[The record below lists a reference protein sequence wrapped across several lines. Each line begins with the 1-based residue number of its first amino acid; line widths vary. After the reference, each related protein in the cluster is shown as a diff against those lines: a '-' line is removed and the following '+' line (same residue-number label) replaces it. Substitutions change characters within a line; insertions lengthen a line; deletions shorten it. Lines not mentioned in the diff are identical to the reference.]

1 MLTMNKLTMKMR
13 LLAAFL
19 LLGLWGATAQTAR
32 EQIAAMP
39 ERAGGIYH
47 SYEYLPG
54 PAVPAPKGYVPF
66 YISHYGRHGSR
77 WHTSEKIYA
86 EPLGILR
93 KADSAGVLTP
103 KGRDLLAKVEVIA
116 ADARDRYGDLSP
128 RGVAEHRGIAERM
141 YKAYPEVFS
150 TGNGRECF
158 VQSRSTLVPRCIL
171 SMAAFNERLKELNPE
186 IRMTRESSQR
196 YIPYMSNGAGL
207 NSQRKA
213 SGAVADSLQDA
224 RTHPARLMASLFSDP
239 AFVEREVKRPAKLMN
254 QLLAQAAIMQDVE
267 YLGISL
273 YDLFTEEEIYA
284 AWEAENFRRYVM
296 FGPSKRFGDPIIADA
311 KPLLRNIVETAERV
325 VAGEENLSASLRFG
339 HDVNVIPLVA
349 LLGVREASGRVWTA
363 EEAAGVWQIHR
374 VSPMATNVQF
384 IFFRNPETGDVRVR
398 VLHNERDAEL
408 PIGGGPYYPWETLR
422 DYCKSLYE

>member
-1 MLTMNKLTMKMR
+1 MKGNR
-13 LLAAFL
+13 FSSKLLASAL
-19 LLGLWGATAQTAR
+19 CVLTAGAAAAQTAP
-32 EQIAAMP
+32 EEIADCP
-39 ERAGGIYH
+39 ERAAGVYH
-47 SYEYLPG
+47 SYEYR
-54 PAVPAPKGYVPF
+54 PAEAEPVPEGYVPF

-77 WHTSEKIYA
+77 YHSSEAHYTA
-86 EPLGILR
+86 PLVPLR
-93 KADSAGVLTP
+93 EAAAAGTLTAA
-103 KGRDLLAKVEVIA
+103 GRAVLAKGEALA
-116 ADARDRYGDLSP
+116 ADAAGRYGDLSP
-128 RGVAEHRGIAERM
+128 RGVREHRAIAERM
-141 YKAYPEVFS
+141 YAAYPEVFS
-150 TGNGRECF
+150 TADGRECR
-158 VQSRSTLVPRCIL
+158 VESRSTLVPRCIL

>member
-1 MLTMNKLTMKMR
+1 MNKPTLKMR
-13 LLAAFL
+13 FLAAFL
-19 LLGLWGATAQTAR
+19 LLGLWGASAQTAR

-54 PAVPAPKGYVPF
+54 EAAPAPKGYEPF

-77 WHTSEKIYA
+77 WHTSASIY
-86 EPLGILR
+86 ESPLNILR
-93 KADSAGVLTP
+93 KADQAGALTP
-103 KGRDLLAKVEVIA
+103 KGRDLLARVEVIA

-128 RGVAEHRGIAERM
+128 RGVAEHRAIAERM

-150 TGNGRECF
+150 TKGGRECRIE
-158 VQSRSTLVPRCIL
+158 SRSTLVPRCIL
-171 SMAAFNERLKELNPE
+171 SMAAFNERLKELNPAMS
-186 IRMTRESSQR
+186 MTRESSQR
-196 YIPYMSNGAGL
+196 YIPYMSNGKGI
-207 NSQRKA
+207 NSQREA
-213 SGAVADSLQDA
+213 SGAVADSLRDA
-224 RTHPARLMASLFSDP
+224 LIHPQRLMASIFSDP
-239 AFVEREVKRPAKLMN
+239 AFVEREVKNPAKLMN
-254 QLLAQAAIMQDVE
+254 QLLAQAAIMQDVD

-325 VAGEENLSASLRFG
+325 IDGEEQLAASLRFG

-349 LLGVREASGRVWTA
+349 LLGVKDASARVWTP
-363 EEAAGVWQIHR
+363 EEAAEKWQIHR

-384 IFFRNPETGDVRVR
+384 IFFRNPKTGDVRVR
-398 VLHNERDAEL
+398 VLHNERDADL
-408 PIGGGPYYPWETLR
+408 PVDDGPYYSWETLR
-422 DYCKSLYE
+422 DYFKSLYE